1 MYKQYIKQAVQMLR
15 ENTLVSI
22 ISISGT
28 ALAIAMVLVMV
39 LVFQIKSTGYAPES
53 NRSRFMYVWGTEVSS
68 KSPGG
73 SDRNRGGMSSEVV
86 KECFYTLRKPE
97 AVSGYCSDSHSLSLP
112 NRRLFKEYEICYTD
126 AGHWKIFDHPFV
138 EGGPFSEAD
147 FQSGIPK
154 MVLSEQVATDLFG
167 TGQAVGRQVVMDFI
181 TFTVCGVVR
190 DVPSSLMSS
199 YAQVWIPYSCNEA
212 LTRVNGEYGENMA
225 GYFSVALLAR
235 SSSDFDAIRSELDQ
249 QVRRYNDSKT
259 DYNVGFPSGL
269 LSQLDTAMGSG
280 AFQKVDWPTFL
291 AGSGAFLFFLL
302 LVPAL
307 NLTGVIQSS
316 VQKRKEEIGLRKA
329 FGATGQNLLMQI
341 LSENFVL
348 TLIGGV
354 IGIGLSMVWQGVGRR
369 DWYPAK
375 ESGYFWGQ
383 YGRPYSIALPWHNDR
398 YTDANQNTDAYWPR
412 LIGYTAQGANAI
424 LSQPNTR
431 YLQKAR
437 YVRLK
442 NLTIDYTFPKQMLTK
457 IGIQNLRI
465 YLSGENLFTIT
476 PLKKYAKNYDPENI
490 YAGDSDFSSTR
501 GGDGSGDGD
510 GYPVM
515 RSYSIGLS
523 ITF

>member
-15 ENTLVSI
+15 ENTLVSV

-28 ALAIAMVLVMV
+28 ALAIAMV

-53 NRSRFMYVWGTEVSS
+53 NRSRFMYVWGTEVGT
-68 KSPGG
+68 KNPNGPEY
-73 SDRNRGGMSSEVV
+73 NRGGMSSEVV

-199 YAQVWIPYSCNEA
+199 YAQVWIPYSSNEA

-280 AFQKVDWPTFL
+280 AF
-291 AGSGAFLFFLL
+291 LFFLL

-354 IGIGLSMVWQGVGRR
+354 IGIGLSMVLLVVGK
-369 DWYPAK
+369 PFMLSENVSLTAPMLIK
-375 ESGYFWGQ
+375 PGLFIS
-383 YGRPYSIALPWHNDR
+383 ALIFTFLLN
-398 YTDANQNTDAYWPR
+398 
-412 LIGYTAQGANAI
+412 I
-424 LSQPNTR
+424 LSAGIPAWRTTRQPIVE
-431 YLQKAR
+431 A
-437 YVRLK
+437 LK
-442 NLTIDYTFPKQMLTK
+442 GN
-457 IGIQNLRI
+457 
-465 YLSGENLFTIT
+465 E
-476 PLKKYAKNYDPENI
+476 
-490 YAGDSDFSSTR
+490 
-501 GGDGSGDGD
+501 
-510 GYPVM
+510 
-515 RSYSIGLS
+515 
-523 ITF
+523 

>member
-53 NRSRFMYVWGTEVSS
+53 NRSRFMYVWGTEVGS

-138 EGGPFSEAD
+138 EGDPFSEAD

-181 TFTVCGVVR
+181 SFTVCGVVR

-199 YAQVWIPYSCNEA
+199 YAQVWIPYSSNEA
-212 LTRVNGEYGENMA
+212 LTRANGEYGENMA

-291 AGSGAFLFFLL
+291 AGSGVAGGREAFH
-302 LVPAL
+302 VEREREPY
-307 NLTGVIQSS
+307 
-316 VQKRKEEIGLRKA
+316 
-329 FGATGQNLLMQI
+329 GA
-341 LSENFVL
+341 
-348 TLIGGV
+348 
-354 IGIGLSMVWQGVGRR
+354 
-369 DWYPAK
+369 Y
-375 ESGYFWGQ
+375 
-383 YGRPYSIALPWHNDR
+383 
-398 YTDANQNTDAYWPR
+398 
-412 LIGYTAQGANAI
+412 
-424 LSQPNTR
+424 
-431 YLQKAR
+431 AR
-437 YVRLK
+437 
-442 NLTIDYTFPKQMLTK
+442 
-457 IGIQNLRI
+457 
-465 YLSGENLFTIT
+465 
-476 PLKKYAKNYDPENI
+476 
-490 YAGDSDFSSTR
+490 
-501 GGDGSGDGD
+501 
-510 GYPVM
+510 
-515 RSYSIGLS
+515 
-523 ITF
+523 

>member
-53 NRSRFMYVWGTEVSS
+53 NRSRFMYVWGTEVGS

-73 SDRNRGGMSSEVV
+73 SDRNRGGISSEVV

-199 YAQVWIPYSCNEA
+199 YAQVWIPYSSNEA

-354 IGIGLSMVWQGVGRR
+354 IGIGLSMVLLVVGK
-369 DWYPAK
+369 PFMLSENVSLTAPMLVK
-375 ESGYFWGQ
+375 PGLFIS
-383 YGRPYSIALPWHNDR
+383 ALIFTFLLN
-398 YTDANQNTDAYWPR
+398 
-412 LIGYTAQGANAI
+412 I
-424 LSQPNTR
+424 LSAGIPAWRTTRQPIVE
-431 YLQKAR
+431 A
-437 YVRLK
+437 LK
-442 NLTIDYTFPKQMLTK
+442 GN
-457 IGIQNLRI
+457 
-465 YLSGENLFTIT
+465 E
-476 PLKKYAKNYDPENI
+476 
-490 YAGDSDFSSTR
+490 
-501 GGDGSGDGD
+501 
-510 GYPVM
+510 
-515 RSYSIGLS
+515 
-523 ITF
+523 